1 MEKGRGRRPF
11 SQSSPHRHE
20 GSGGGEPFSDRL
32 QLCHPGLVGRPVRCP
47 TETAYRVKESEA
59 DRDGQHA
66 GETFDRLNATAGGR
80 LPQTDYE
87 ANRRLFD
94 RELREG
100 TGRGTNV
107 TVADLAAVLTTDP
120 DSARRSHDRSLERT
134 NGRLAN
140 IHLLLVG
147 LHTEILMWYY
157 GGAAR
162 FALPRTVAAVADAYV
177 RFMAEDPRDVDV
189 RLSALRRAVTS
200 RM

>member
-1 MEKGRGRRPF
+1 M
-11 SQSSPHRHE
+11 
-20 GSGGGEPFSDRL
+20 
-32 QLCHPGLVGRPVRCP
+32 
-47 TETAYRVKESEA
+47 
-59 DRDGQHA
+59 
-66 GETFDRLNATAGGR
+66 
-80 LPQTDYE
+80 
-87 ANRRLFD
+87 
-94 RELREG
+94 
-100 TGRGTNV
+100 
-107 TVADLAAVLTTDP
+107 LTTDP